1 MRWYSGKMAE
11 KIFGGKEGIKRRPRP
26 SNPAVEAR
34 KMLWFVSRQR
44 RELAARIEAS
54 RARVYRVAYAWSH
67 DAALA
72 DDLTQETLS
81 RGLANLEQL
90 RDEER
95 LAGWLLSI
103 LHRCWIDHLRVRRD
117 CESEEVLAELPADE
131 PGPEAHAE
139 VRQTVWRVR
148 QAVERLPLGQRQVI
162 TLVDLEELSY
172 AEVARIL
179 EIPIGTVMSRVC
191 RARNAL
197 RALLEP
203 ARQESLL
210 RCVK

>member
-1 MRWYSGKMAE
+1 MIAE
-11 KIFGGKEGIKRRPRP
+11 IFFARKGINRCATP
-26 SNPAVEAR
+26 SYLAMEAK

-44 RELAARIEAS
+44 RELARQIESS
-54 RARVYRVAYAWSH
+54 RARVYRVAYAWCH

-72 DDLTQETLS
+72 DDLTQDVLA
-81 RGLANLEQL
+81 RGLDALDQL
-90 RDEER
+90 RDTEK

-103 LHRCWIDHLRVRRD
+103 LHRCWVDHLRGRRD
-117 CESEEVLAELPADE
+117 FEGEETLAELPIDA

-139 VRQTVWRVR
+139 VRETVRRVR
-148 QAVERLPLGQRQVI
+148 LAVDALPLGQRQVI

-172 AEVARIL
+172 AEVAEVL
-179 EIPIGTVMSRVC
+179 GIPIGTVMSRVC
-191 RARNAL
+191 RARTAL

-203 ARQESLL
+203 ARRENQL